1 MKFLVIN
8 IFFATLRLGVKI
20 VIRDLSCSFAAP
32 GDTDTQTMFAKTL

>member
-20 VIRDLSCSFAAP
+20 VIRDLVCSFAALGIKKASP
-32 GDTDTQTMFAKTL
+32 SRS